1 MNKSFRI
8 SPSKVLSRALINTVY
23 HLLVKNKKGRGGM
36 LKREMGGGG
45 LIKFLPLN
53 RRGGGLIYHLR
64 ENRGFTVVND
74 AQVIRR
80 QIATSAAGH
89 FIPGDE
95 VESFH

>member
-45 LIKFLPLN
+45 GLINFLPLN
-53 RRGGGLIYHLR
+53 RKGGAYLSFEREERIY
-64 ENRGFTVVND
+64 
-74 AQVIRR
+74 
-80 QIATSAAGH
+80 S
-89 FIPGDE
+89 
-95 VESFH
+95 SK

>member
-53 RRGGGLIYHLR
+53 RRGGLIYHLR

>member
-23 HLLVKNKKGRGGM
+23 HLLVKNKKGREGM
-36 LKREMGGGG
+36 LKREIGG
-45 LIKFLPLN
+45 
-53 RRGGGLIYHLR
+53 GGGLIYHLR

-80 QIATSAAGH
+80 QIATNAAEISALGTRLRV
-89 FIPGDE
+89 FIKR
-95 VESFH
+95 VNF

>member
-45 LIKFLPLN
+45 LINFLPLN
-53 RRGGGLIYHLR
+53 RRGGL
-64 ENRGFTVVND
+64 
-74 AQVIRR
+74 
-80 QIATSAAGH
+80 
-89 FIPGDE
+89 FII
-95 VESFH
+95 